1 MKSLSLFATLAM
13 LISLTACKTQEDIR
27 REKTVEVLNEQ
38 VAQTQKSTANAN
50 ARFNALEE
58 QLAKLTGQLE
68 EASHR
73 GQQESKESASIKERL
88 GALEETNKKQTEYM
102 KALNEKL
109 QEQSKYIE
117 DVNKALTALSE
128 QKEKEHESKKKETK
142 AEANNDKSVKEGI
155 SKYKEK
161 DFEGAEEILTA
172 ALEAK
177 KTKKKDKEAALHYLG
192 MIKYKA
198 KNFEE
203 AKVYFSK
210 LISENADSSYA
221 PSALLNLARTFGQLK
236 AKDEARQSLELL
248 LERFPKSKE
257 AAEGAKLKAKL

>member
-1 MKSLSLFATLAM
+1 MKSLSLVATLAL

-27 REKTVEVLNEQ
+27 REKTVESLNEQ

-50 ARFNALEE
+50 ARFTALEE

-73 GQQESKESASIKERL
+73 SQQESKEGASIKERL
-88 GALEETNKKQTEYM
+88 STLEETNRKQTEYM

-117 DVNKALTALSE
+117 DVNKALTTLSE
-128 QKEKEHESKKKETK
+128 QKEKEHESKKKEAK
-142 AEANNDKSVKEGI
+142 NEANNESVKEGI

-161 DFEGAEEILTA
+161 DFDGAEEILTA
-172 ALEAK
+172 ALENK

-198 KNFEE
+198 KSFEE

-257 AAEGAKLKAKL
+257 AAEGAKLKAKF